1 MPQKGALGPPARQQW
16 RVGPRDKSFR
26 IAGIPFT
33 TWTLVASPHHQTSS
47 LSQLCA
53 RTAGPGQQV
62 GAPFF
67 SQSPTIPGSEPRCCR
82 KGKGL
87 QCMKGREEE
96 KRRCKCACACVLGE
110 METSGKNRPAF
121 RVWLTPSPASY
132 SAYVGSHDLSS
143 SPSHAIVCLTC
154 LNKRCYFK
162 RGQLSIAA
170 GPYLSCSLSPV
181 LLPPLSC
188 CFSFPSQPTF
198 LYTAGLIHQ
207 TEWGGGGGAISPHSS
222 EH

>member
-16 RVGPRDKSFR
+16 QVGPRDKSFR
-26 IAGIPFT
+26 IVGIPFT
-33 TWTLVASPHHQTSS
+33 MWTLVASPHHQTNSPS
-47 LSQLCA
+47 RLRA

-67 SQSPTIPGSEPRCCR
+67 SQSPTIPGSEPRRCR

-96 KRRCKCACACVLGE
+96 KRRCKCASACLLGE
-110 METSGKNRPAF
+110 MEMSGKNRPAF

-132 SAYVGSHDLSS
+132 SAYAGSHDLSS

-162 RGQLSIAA
+162 QGQLSI
-170 GPYLSCSLSPV
+170 C
-181 LLPPLSC
+181 
-188 CFSFPSQPTF
+188 
-198 LYTAGLIHQ
+198 
-207 TEWGGGGGAISPHSS
+207 
-222 EH
+222 